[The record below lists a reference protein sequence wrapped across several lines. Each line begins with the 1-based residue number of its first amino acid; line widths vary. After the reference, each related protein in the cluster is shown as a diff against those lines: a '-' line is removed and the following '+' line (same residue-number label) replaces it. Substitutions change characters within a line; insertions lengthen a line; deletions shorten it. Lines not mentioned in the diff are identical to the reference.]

1 MYFIFRGLLELGK
14 LYEGSP
20 ITEEIF
26 LESELILD
34 KINNLETNNVIDDL
48 IDMKL
53 DISKTEQL
61 CDKSNDCCTFN
72 NLQSLNLNDEQTNS
86 SYKKATEGIFFKY
99 FIQFSRNFLPF
110 TTNHLFI
117 DFFEDMITEKTTH
130 QTISSDQLQKLLLSS
145 PELKNILQES
155 EQILEKLGWQN
166 DLYTILV

>member
-1 MYFIFRGLLELGK
+1 LYFIFRGLLELGK

-86 SYKKATEGIFFKY
+86 SYKKATE
-99 FIQFSRNFLPF
+99 
-110 TTNHLFI
+110 
-117 DFFEDMITEKTTH
+117 DFFEDMITEKSTH